1 MDSIGRWLGDLLDR
15 WPFSQ
20 AESSENIIT
29 SIRDANPGEV
39 PSFLELSSQPIAKEH
54 RSSAECS
61 PSQTARSDDDG

>member
-39 PSFLELSSQPIAKEH
+39 PSFGAFISTNSQGAPVQRRMLTEPD
-54 RSSAECS
+54 R
-61 PSQTARSDDDG
+61 PLRR

>member
-39 PSFLELSSQPIAKEH
+39 PSFWSFHLNQ
-54 RSSAECS
+54 
-61 PSQTARSDDDG
+61 